1 MILSDT
7 DIRKA
12 LQDGRLIID
21 PLPSEED
28 IESTAVDLRFG
39 DSLWVWNP
47 EITKAKGEDLAI
59 DLEKFD
65 FKEFSELNLVKVE
78 KEFSGKFRIKPGTVY
93 LGETHEKLDLPAGS
107 KLAARVEGKSQL
119 GRLGLVVHMTAPM
132 IHAGSGLGI
141 ITLELYNYGSF
152 TLEITPKATR
162 ICQLIIEEV
171 SSEPGAR
178 TGRMFLDQKSAKG

>member
-12 LQDGRLIID
+12 LNEGRLILD
-21 PLPSEED
+21 PPPNDED

-47 EITKAKGEDLAI
+47 EITKVRGEDIAI
-59 DLEKFD
+59 DLDKFD
-65 FKEFSELNLVKVE
+65 YKEFSEQNLAKVE
-78 KEFSGKFRIKPGTVY
+78 KESSGKFRIKPGVVY
-93 LGETHEKLDLPAGS
+93 LGETYEKLDMPAGS

-119 GRLGLVVHMTAPM
+119 GRLGLVIHMTAPM

-141 ITLELYNYGSF
+141 VTLEMYNYGSF
-152 TLEITPKATR
+152 TLEITPRVTR

-178 TGRMFLDQKSAKG
+178 TGRMFVDQKSAKG